1 MADVRTRRR
10 RKRNRRGRI
19 VVSISTVVLI
29 SIFASRSIELH
40 AKNSEY
46 EKQIVSLQEEYDSE
60 VARQGELQE
69 REKYMQTKKFVED
82 YAKERLGLVYAN
94 EVVFKAE

>member
-1 MADVRTRRR
+1 M
-10 RKRNRRGRI
+10 
-19 VVSISTVVLI
+19 LI
-29 SIFASRSIELH
+29 SLFASRSIELY

-46 EKQIVSLQEEYDSE
+46 EKQITVLQEEYDEE

-82 YAKERLGLVYAN
+82 YAKERLGLVFPN
-94 EVVFKAE
+94 EVVFKAD